1 MTTAREAIIEAYK
14 GFEEAFFK
22 GEADTISRMYTE
34 DAEWLV
40 PEAPIVKGREAIGQV
55 WARIIG
61 PGGNTVRVDVLEVEE
76 SGDWAYDVG
85 TFEARTPD
93 GNVLNA
99 GKYIVIW
106 KRQSSGERKI
116 HRDIFNWDVPPSAA
130 SA

>member
-61 PGGNTVRVDVLEVEE
+61 PGGKHGPCGRSRGGGKRRLGVRRRHIRGKD
-76 SGDWAYDVG
+76 
-85 TFEARTPD
+85 
-93 GNVLNA
+93 A
-99 GKYIVIW
+99 G
-106 KRQSSGERKI
+106 RQRSQRGQI
-116 HRDIFNWDVPPSAA
+116 HRDLEATIHG
-130 SA
+130 